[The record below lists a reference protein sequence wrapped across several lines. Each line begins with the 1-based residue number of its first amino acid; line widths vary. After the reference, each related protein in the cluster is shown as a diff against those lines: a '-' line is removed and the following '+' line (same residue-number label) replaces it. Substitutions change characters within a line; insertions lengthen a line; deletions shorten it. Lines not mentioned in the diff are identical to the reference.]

1 MCDETRLLVTGGYDG
16 YAPWTAEVWDPSCD
30 NVTLPDLP
38 DYRFY
43 HSLDYVDGK
52 VMLCGGEFVVG
63 PPTAFCYSL
72 GPDLQWL
79 PHTNLTTDRFS
90 HASAVSWGKL
100 SLIGGAFMDHS
111 YSSESIYPA
120 FQATWTPGFNLTE
133 VSFTPC
139 SVMINEEQ
147 MVLLGGSAAS
157 ASHALLYNLTSGQSS
172 RLEDMLV
179 PRLGQH
185 GCSLLRNETWS
196 GVLVAGGVNSESL
209 LANAEVFDLATGH
222 WQVAGNLTS
231 ARQGLLLVENVD
243 GALALGGID
252 QQYQA
257 LTTVE
262 QFKVDVLE
270 WEETEGLE
278 TPRDYFAA
286 SQVPKSLLSC
296 P

>member
-1 MCDETRLLVTGGYDG
+1 
-16 YAPWTAEVWDPSCD
+16 
-30 NVTLPDLP
+30 
-38 DYRFY
+38 
-43 HSLDYVDGK
+43 
-52 VMLCGGEFVVG
+52 
-63 PPTAFCYSL
+63 
-72 GPDLQWL
+72 
-79 PHTNLTTDRFS
+79 
-90 HASAVSWGKL
+90 
-100 SLIGGAFMDHS
+100 MDHS

-147 MVLLGGSAAS
+147 MVLLGGSASS
-157 ASHALLYNLTSGQSS
+157 AFHALLYNLTSGQSS

-179 PRLGQH
+179 ARLGQH

-209 LANAEVFDLATGH
+209 LANTEVLDLATGH

-231 ARQGLLLVENVD
+231 VRQGLVVVENVD

-278 TPRDYFAA
+278 TPRDYFAT
-286 SQVPKSLLSC
+286 SQVPKSLLPC

>member
-1 MCDETRLLVTGGYDG
+1 
-16 YAPWTAEVWDPSCD
+16 
-30 NVTLPDLP
+30 
-38 DYRFY
+38 
-43 HSLDYVDGK
+43 
-52 VMLCGGEFVVG
+52 
-63 PPTAFCYSL
+63 
-72 GPDLQWL
+72 
-79 PHTNLTTDRFS
+79 
-90 HASAVSWGKL
+90 
-100 SLIGGAFMDHS
+100 MDHS
-111 YSSESIYPA
+111 YSSESIHPA

-209 LANAEVFDLATGH
+209 LANAEVLDLATGH

-231 ARQGLLLVENVD
+231 ARQGLVVVENVD

-257 LTTVE
+257 LTKVE

-270 WEETEGLE
+270 WEETEKME
-278 TPRDYFAA
+278 IPRDYFAA
-286 SQVPKSLLSC
+286 SQVPKSLLPC